1 MASAAVERFA
11 ADGVLIVGGARAIL
25 LQVADPVV
33 AAGVARHSDFANRP
47 LERLHNTLTYAYAV
61 VLGDNDDAAAVSAHV
76 NRRHV
81 PVRGADD
88 PALQLWVA
96 ATLYDTAAL
105 VHTVVY
111 GEPDDELADA
121 LYRAYEPLG
130 AALRMPASSW
140 PANRTAFDEYF
151 TGRVGSLEVAA
162 DARAIAHDLFH
173 PTSAPL
179 WLRAALPLAQLLTI
193 DLLPASVARAY
204 GFHFG
209 PLQRWQAAQA
219 WRVIRLVA
227 FVLPAR
233 VKAWPARHY
242 LRELRRRA
250 APPVE

>member
-33 AAGVARHSDFANRP
+33 AEGVARHSDFANRP

-61 VLGDNDDAAAVSAHV
+61 VLGDEDDAAAVSAYV

-88 PALQLWVA
+88 PDLQLWVA

-111 GEPDDELADA
+111 GEPGDQLADA

-130 AALRMPASSW
+130 ASLQMPASSW
-140 PANRTAFDEYF
+140 PADRAAFDEYF
-151 TGRVGSLEVAA
+151 AGRVGSLEVTA
-162 DARAIAHDLFH
+162 DARQIAHDLFR
-173 PTSAPL
+173 PTSAPP
-179 WLRAALPLAQLLTI
+179 WLRAGLPLARLLTI
-193 DLLPASVARAY
+193 DLLPASVRRAY
-204 GFHFG
+204 GYRFG
-209 PLQRWQAAQA
+209 PLARWQARQA
-219 WRVIRLVA
+219 WRVIRVLA
-227 FVLPAR
+227 FLLPAR
-233 VKAWPARHY
+233 VKSWPARYY
-242 LRELRRRA
+242 LRALRARA